1 MRLPRVAPSSYR
13 RVTAVAA
20 VALYLIIITGG
31 VVRITGSGLGC
42 PDWPTCAGGHYVA
55 PVTFHQ
61 AVENINRLVTGAVSV
76 LVIVTVLASLLRAPR
91 RRDLVVLSFG
101 LVAGIIGQI
110 VLGGLVVLSHLFPP
124 LVMGHFVLSLL
135 ILWCALVLH
144 HRAGQDEE
152 PASPAPTAPID
163 PSLRRFGRWLMAA
176 TGLVVVLGTVVT
188 GSGPHPGS
196 NGNQVVKR
204 LPFTL
209 HDAAR
214 MHGIAVMLLIA
225 GTAAFAWLVISGGA
239 PRAVVVRVEVL
250 LVVLVAQ
257 AAVGYTQY
265 FTHLPV
271 LLVGIHIAGAAAV
284 WAAMVWLNLSLPGP
298 AEAPTPAAREPALVA
313 G

>member
-1 MRLPRVAPSSYR
+1 
-13 RVTAVAA
+13 
-20 VALYLIIITGG
+20 
-31 VVRITGSGLGC
+31 
-42 PDWPTCAGGHYVA
+42 
-55 PVTFHQ
+55 VTFHQ

-76 LVIVTVLASLLRAPR
+76 LVIVTVLASVLRVPR

-110 VLGGLVVLSHLFPP
+110 VLGGLVVLSNLFPP
-124 LVMGHFVLSLL
+124 LVMGHLVLSLL

-144 HRAGQDEE
+144 HRAGPGGADADEPGH
-152 PASPAPTAPID
+152 PAGPID

-188 GSGPHPGS
+188 GSGPHAGS
-196 NGNQVVKR
+196 NGNQVVER
-204 LPFTL
+204 LPFAL

-214 MHGIAVMLLIA
+214 VHGIAVMLLIA
-225 GTAAFAWLVISGGA
+225 GTAAFAWMAVSGRA
-239 PRAVVVRVEVL
+239 PRAVIVRVEVL
-250 LVVLVAQ
+250 LAVLVAQ
-257 AAVGYTQY
+257 AGVGYTQY

-284 WAAMVWLNLSLPGP
+284 WAAMVWLNLSLADP
-298 AEAPTPAAREPALVA
+298 ASVAAPARREPALVA